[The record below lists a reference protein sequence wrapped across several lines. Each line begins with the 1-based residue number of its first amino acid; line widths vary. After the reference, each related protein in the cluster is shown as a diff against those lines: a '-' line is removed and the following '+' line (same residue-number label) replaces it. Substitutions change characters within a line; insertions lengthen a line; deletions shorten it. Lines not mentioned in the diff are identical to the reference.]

1 MREAEQFFFESNQRG
16 VMEMFASLSPHHLT
30 RWHRKDTGTK
40 PQASDTTSAGV
51 ILALVAM
58 GLGVVVLAQDFA
70 AMNVALPNI
79 ERGFDTGIS
88 TVQWVINAYALVF
101 AMLIVPGGKLADQF
115 GRRRVFFAG
124 SAVFGLMSFAAG
136 IAPNVYALIAA
147 RALMGIGGAL
157 MWPAILGMTYAALP
171 ASKGGLAG
179 GLIIGA
185 AGIGQALGPINGGIL
200 TELLSWRWIQL
211 INLPIVAFAVLVTW
225 LEIHQNPPLQ
235 AREKADRAGIL
246 TLSFGLLAI
255 LLALD
260 QAVSWGWGD
269 PRIIG
274 LIGLAAVLLTA
285 FFYIERASGE
295 RALVPPSVIA
305 NRRFAGTCVCI
316 ALIAAPFFAALLY
329 LPQYMQKLLLYSP
342 IQAGVGMLPMMAVFA
357 AVSFTGGQ
365 LYDRLGPRTM
375 VTAGAACLALGPLL
389 LSFVGSSS
397 QYGALVPGMVV
408 LGLGLGLFFSSATT
422 AGVESV
428 EAAKC
433 ALAGGI
439 IYMFQ
444 IAGGSLGLGLTTTVV
459 TSVAQNYLSAAIAR
473 AGILAT
479 PAQTL
484 ALHGLLAGTESARQV
499 VQALPLPATLN
510 LTRLAANAFAAG
522 LSTGYRVDA
531 ALALIAVVIAVATV
545 GAEKSASVKSG
556 AGSD

>member
-1 MREAEQFFFESNQRG
+1 VFG
-16 VMEMFASLSPHHLT
+16 SLSPHHLT
-30 RWHRKDTGTK
+30 RLHVRAPHRES
-40 PQASDTTSAGV
+40 QSASTSTNAGV
-51 ILALVAM
+51 VLALIAM
-58 GLGVVVLAQDFA
+58 GLGVIVLAQDFA

-79 ERGFDTGIS
+79 EHDFNTGVD

-101 AMLIVPGGKLADQF
+101 AMLIVPGGKLADRF
-115 GRRRVFFAG
+115 GRRRIFFVGA
-124 SAVFGLMSFAAG
+124 AVFGLMSLAAG
-136 IAPNVYALIAA
+136 IAPNVNALIAA

-157 MWPAILGMTYAALP
+157 MWPAILGLTYAALP

-211 INLPIVAFAVLVTW
+211 INVPIVAFAILVTW
-225 LEIHQNPPLQ
+225 MEIHQTTPL
-235 AREKADRAGIL
+235 KAGGKTDLAGIL

-260 QAVSWGWGD
+260 QAASWGWGD
-269 PRIIG
+269 TRILG
-274 LIGLAAVLLTA
+274 LMALAAVLLVA
-285 FFYIERASGE
+285 FVFAERAAGAQ
-295 RALVPPSVIA
+295 ALVPASVIA

-342 IQAGVGMLPMMAVFA
+342 IQAGVGMLPMMAMFA
-357 AVSFTGGQ
+357 AISFVGGQ
-365 LYDRLGPRTM
+365 IYDRLGPRTM
-375 VTAGAACLALGPLL
+375 ITAGAICLAVAPLL

-397 QYGALVPGMVV
+397 GYEALVPGMVI

-428 EAAKC
+428 AAADC

-444 IAGGSLGLGLTTTVV
+444 IAGGALGLGLTTTVV
-459 TSVAQNYLSAAIAR
+459 SSVAQSYLSDAIAR
-473 AGILAT
+473 AGVVVT
-479 PAQTL
+479 PAQAL
-484 ALHGLLAGTESARQV
+484 VLHGLLVGTDSAKQV
-499 VQALPLPATLN
+499 AHALPIPASLN
-510 LTRLAANAFAAG
+510 LTKLAGDAFVAG
-522 LSTGYRVDA
+522 LSAGYRVDA
-531 ALALIAVVIAVATV
+531 ALALIAVIIAVATV
-545 GAEKSASVKSG
+545 GAGAASTASSG
-556 AGSD
+556 AKTR

>member
-1 MREAEQFFFESNQRG
+1 
-16 VMEMFASLSPHHLT
+16 
-30 RWHRKDTGTK
+30 
-40 PQASDTTSAGV
+40 
-51 ILALVAM
+51 M
-58 GLGVVVLAQDFA
+58 GLGVIVLAQDFA

-79 ERGFDTGIS
+79 ERDFNTGID

-101 AMLIVPGGKLADQF
+101 AMLIVPGGKLADRF

-124 SAVFGLMSFAAG
+124 AAVFGLMSFAG
-136 IAPNVYALIAA
+136 GVSPNVYALIAA

-211 INLPIVAFAVLVTW
+211 INVPIVAFAILVTW
-225 LEIHQNPPLQ
+225 LEIHQTTPLQ
-235 AREKADRAGIL
+235 AREKTDRAGIL

-260 QAVSWGWGD
+260 QAASWGWGD
-269 PRIIG
+269 TRILG
-274 LIGLAAVLLTA
+274 LLVLAAVLLVS
-285 FFYIERASGE
+285 FVFVERAAGAQ
-295 RALVPPSVIA
+295 ALVPASVIA

-342 IQAGVGMLPMMAVFA
+342 IQAGVGMLPMMAMFA
-357 AVSFTGGQ
+357 AISFVGGQ
-365 LYDRLGPRTM
+365 IYDRLGPRVMITS
-375 VTAGAACLALGPLL
+375 GAACLAVAPLL
-389 LSFVGSSS
+389 LSFVSSS
-397 QYGALVPGMVV
+397 SGYAALVPGMVI

-428 EAAKC
+428 AAADC

-444 IAGGSLGLGLTTTVV
+444 IAGGALGLGLTTTVV
-459 TSVAQNYLSAAIAR
+459 SSVAQNYLSEAVAR
-473 AGILAT
+473 AGVIVT
-479 PAQTL
+479 PAQAL

-499 VQALPLPATLN
+499 AHALPLPAGLN
-510 LTRLAANAFAAG
+510 LTKLAGDAFVAG
-522 LSTGYRVDA
+522 LSAGYRVDA
-531 ALALIAVVIAVATV
+531 ALALMAVIVAVTTV
-545 GAEKSASVKSG
+545 GAGAASAASSG
-556 AGSD
+556 AKTR